1 MKKQQFV
8 YTAFPALNSLTGDQ
22 DAFHPPGGRTPSLGR
37 FISCFQKDGVRV
49 SFKKK
54 IFFSPAA
61 SQVTLVQSNQYAIE
75 VYFWTTLSVLR
86 HVWLFAT
93 PWTVARQAPLSME
106 FSRQEYWS
114 GLPFPS
120 PGDLPNSGLN
130 SGLLHCR
137 ILYRLTYQGTALD
150 LNNTFV
156 KTNDNLSRL
165 MNIITDKI
173 PYFIQTSLVFTWCP
187 FPVPGTHL
195 LVGHHITVSR
205 HFSRL
210 VWSVTSP
217 SGSSGFLDLR
227 ILKNVGQNTS

>member
-22 DAFHPPGGRTPSLGR
+22 DTFYPPGGRIPSLGR
-37 FISCFQKDGVRV
+37 FISCFRKDRVRA
-49 SFKKK
+49 SLKKF
-54 IFFSPAA
+54 FFSPAA

-75 VYFWTTLSVLR
+75 LYFWTVLSALSHAR
-86 HVWLFAT
+86 LFAT

-120 PGDLPNSGLN
+120 PGDLPNPGLN
-130 SGLLHCR
+130 SDLLHCR

-156 KTNDNLSRL
+156 KTNEL
-165 MNIITDKI
+165 IC
-173 PYFIQTSLVFTWCP
+173 Q
-187 FPVPGTHL
+187 G
-195 LVGHHITVSR
+195 
-205 HFSRL
+205 
-210 VWSVTSP
+210 
-217 SGSSGFLDLR
+217 
-227 ILKNVGQNTS
+227 

>member
-8 YTAFPALNSLTGDQ
+8 YTAFPALNSLIGDQ
-22 DAFHPPGGRTPSLGR
+22 DAFYPPGGRIPSLGR

-49 SFKKK
+49 SFLKK

-75 VYFWTTLSVLR
+75 VYFWTALSVLR
-86 HVWLFAT
+86 HVRLFAT

-120 PGDLPNSGLN
+120 PGDLPNPGLN
-130 SGLLHCR
+130 SGLLHRR

-173 PYFIQTSLVFTWCP
+173 PYFIQTSLVFT
-187 FPVPGTHL
+187 
-195 LVGHHITVSR
+195 
-205 HFSRL
+205 
-210 VWSVTSP
+210 
-217 SGSSGFLDLR
+217 
-227 ILKNVGQNTS
+227 